1 MNVIVCVDK
10 NNGMAFMGKRQS
22 MDCVLREKILEI
34 ANGSRLLMNGFSAKQ
49 FESTAAITVDESFLS
64 NAGQGDFCFVE
75 NMAVTAESVE
85 SFYVFN
91 WNRKYPGDLFFN
103 VDLKAEG
110 FKRVKKEDFKGNS
123 HDKITL
129 EIYSR

>member
-49 FESTAAITVDESFLS
+49 FESTAAITVDESFLN
-64 NAGQGDFCFVE
+64 NAGQGDFCIFFPHDIHRPG
-75 NMAVTAESVE
+75 MAYQDVPT
-85 SFYVFN
+85 
-91 WNRKYPGDLFFN
+91 P
-103 VDLKAEG
+103 
-110 FKRVKKEDFKGNS
+110 VKKIVVKV
-123 HDKITL
+123 
-129 EIYSR
+129 RA